1 MKFFLATKCLKN
13 QQRGEKVEE
22 RKTEEKM
29 AIDNNETLISI
40 LVAIAIGTF
49 GGIVNALI
57 SLLFH

>member
-1 MKFFLATKCLKN
+1 MK
-13 QQRGEKVEE
+13 E
-22 RKTEEKM
+22 RKEEKM
-29 AIDNNETLISI
+29 HVDNNETLISI